1 MRIAAFTGSF
11 DPYTIGH
18 DDIVRRALP
27 LFDHIVIGV
36 GYNEHKQYMQSV
48 EERCSQIRSYY
59 KDEPKVQVE
68 SYRDLTVDFCQ
79 RIDAQFIIKGV
90 RTLKDFEYEQEMADI
105 NRQLSGVETILF
117 LAAPEL
123 SHISSSMSVNWL
135 ISVRISQSFC
145 QTIKDDNI
153 QLRRHQNAQDQET

>member
-27 LFDHIVIGV
+27 LFDRIVIGV
-36 GYNEHKQYMQSV
+36 GYNEHKQYMLPV
-48 EERCSQIRSYY
+48 EARCSQIRSYY

-68 SYRDLTVDFCQ
+68 AYRDLTVDFCR

-123 SHISSSMSVNWL
+123 SHISSSM
-135 ISVRISQSFC
+135 VRELAHFG
-145 QTIKDDNI
+145 KDITEFLPNDKG
-153 QLRRHQNAQDQET
+153 

>member
-27 LFDHIVIGV
+27 LFDRIVIGV

-48 EERCSQIRSYY
+48 EERCSQIQSYY

-68 SYRDLTVDFCQ
+68 AYRDLTVDFCR

-117 LAAPEL
+117 LVAPEL
-123 SHISSSMSVNWL
+123 SHISSSM
-135 ISVRISQSFC
+135 VRELAHFG
-145 QTIKDDNI
+145 KDITEFLPNDK
-153 QLRRHQNAQDQET
+153 E

>member
-27 LFDHIVIGV
+27 LFDRIVIGV
-36 GYNEHKQYMQSV
+36 GYNEHKQYMQPV

-68 SYRDLTVDFCQ
+68 AYRDLTVDFCR

-123 SHISSSMSVNWL
+123 SHISSSM
-135 ISVRISQSFC
+135 VRELAHFG
-145 QTIKDDNI
+145 KDITEFLPNDK
-153 QLRRHQNAQDQET
+153 E

>member
-27 LFDHIVIGV
+27 LFDRIVIGV
-36 GYNEHKQYMQSV
+36 GYNEHKQYMQPV

-68 SYRDLTVDFCQ
+68 AYRDLTVDFCR

-123 SHISSSMSVNWL
+123 SHISSSM
-135 ISVRISQSFC
+135 VRELAHFG
-145 QTIKDDNI
+145 KDITELLPNDK
-153 QLRRHQNAQDQET
+153 E